1 MKSTVTYDAVS
12 QAAAQLVSR
21 QESPS
26 IRTIRLT
33 LGGGSFAT
41 IAKHLEAWRKNTQG
55 GSAPARTPAW
65 EISAEI
71 RTVLAQEISRHVRQ
85 TVAGQEEALK
95 KLAGDREDV
104 LAENDRLERQIDTL
118 TARIEEMR
126 TEEIRREEHSRL
138 LLAQLEEERKKAGML
153 TTQLHDAEKS
163 IVRLEVRLETAE
175 KTKGRKAAIPKTPSP
190 SRKRSVPSTE
200 SPALTKS
207 GKFMTLEHESSPDP
221 DQKTLHG
228 ATEKTGRS
236 RKKSGA
242 EKGFKTTFLTPSF
255 SPKNG
260 GEKEGI

>member
-1 MKSTVTYDAVS
+1 MKSTVTYDAVF
-12 QAAAQLVSR
+12 QAAAQLLSR

-26 IRTIRLT
+26 IRTIRLM

-41 IAKHLEAWRKNTQG
+41 IARHLEAWRNNTQ
-55 GSAPARTPAW
+55 GSAPAQTPGW

-85 TVAGQEEALK
+85 AVAGQEEALK

-104 LAENDRLERQIDTL
+104 LAENDRLERQIDTF

-126 TEEIRREEHSRL
+126 TEEIRREERSRL
-138 LLAQLEEERKKAGML
+138 LLAQLEEERKKAGKL

-175 KTKGRKAAIPKTPSP
+175 KTKGRKPATPKTPSP

-200 SPALTKS
+200 SPRLTKS
-207 GKFMTLEHESSPDP
+207 GKFMTLEHESSPAP

-228 ATEKTGRS
+228 ATEKTARS
-236 RKKSGA
+236 
-242 EKGFKTTFLTPSF
+242 
-255 SPKNG
+255 
-260 GEKEGI
+260 